1 MEAPDKNTLMFA
13 QLILMLHGAAM
24 QNMGKLK
31 NPGTDKIER
40 DLMASQAMIDI
51 LEMLRV
57 KTKGN
62 LTADELTTLDQ
73 MLRDLRL
80 NYVDEVNNERSAA
93 EGGGPPSA

>member
-1 MEAPDKNTLMFA
+1 METPDKNTLMFA

-24 QNMGKLK
+24 QNMGKVK
-31 NPGTDKIER
+31 NPVTDKIER

-62 LTADELTTLDQ
+62 LTTDELTTLDQ

-80 NYVDEVNNERSAA
+80 NYVDEVNKERSAS
-93 EGGGPPSA
+93 GGGGAPSA

>member
-1 MEAPDKNTLMFA
+1 METPDKNTLMFA

-24 QNMGKLK
+24 QNMGKIK
-31 NPGTDKIER
+31 NPATDKIER
-40 DLMASQAMIDI
+40 DLTASQAMIDI

-62 LTADELTTLDQ
+62 LSTEELTTLDQ

-80 NYVDEVNNERSAA
+80 NYVDEVNKEGFA
-93 EGGGPPSA
+93 GGGGSAPST

>member
-1 MEAPDKNTLMFA
+1 MEAPDKNTLLFA

-31 NPGTDKIER
+31 NPVTEKIER

-57 KTKGN
+57 KTNGN

-80 NYVDEVNNERSAA
+80 NYVDEVNKERSTA
-93 EGGGPPSA
+93 GGGGAPSS